1 MTSKRERETEREIEW
16 VRVNGREGDKGRK
29 RKWQDIILDLNE
41 RTMWNR
47 TFEEQNG

>member
-1 MTSKRERETEREIEW
+1 MTSKRERE
-16 VRVNGREGDKGRK
+16 RVNDIEGDKGRM
-29 RKWQDIILDLNE
+29 RKWQDIILELNE

>member
-1 MTSKRERETEREIEW
+1 MTSKRERVRESEW
-16 VRVNGREGDKGRK
+16 VRVNDMEGDKGRK
-29 RKWQDIILDLNE
+29 RKCQDIILDLNE

>member
-1 MTSKRERETEREIEW
+1 MTSKRE
-16 VRVNGREGDKGRK
+16 VRVNDREGDNGRE

-41 RTMWNR
+41 RNMWNR